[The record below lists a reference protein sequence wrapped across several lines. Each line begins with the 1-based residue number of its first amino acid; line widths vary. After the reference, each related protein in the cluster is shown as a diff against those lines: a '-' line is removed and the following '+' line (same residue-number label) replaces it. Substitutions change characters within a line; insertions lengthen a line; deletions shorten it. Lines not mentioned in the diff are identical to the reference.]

1 MRLYVSVFVTSLG
14 AGMYT
19 YFIPVF
25 AQSLGA
31 SFLDLGIIGG
41 AYSITYAVSPMIAGY
56 LADKVNRAW
65 LFSLGIMTVV
75 LATITLM
82 LSHTVQDIMIVRA
95 FAGFAF
101 AFFWPI
107 SEALVIDLA
116 PLEKRVKEMG
126 LYSVSW
132 GSGFLIG
139 PMLGGLVIQ
148 THGFIWLFA
157 SSALLISFSLLFTVV
172 WIVPTQRN
180 RTTRTTSDFSSTL
193 PIMAG
198 LLPAYMM
205 TLCYGI
211 VSGIIMTIFPGYANS
226 VGVDPVLIG
235 LLFTAFTSA
244 RILAFSVSERLLSL
258 GESRILH
265 AASGVLVMGGL
276 SIAVFANFR
285 SFLPTMIVVG
295 GCFGAIF
302 PLAISFISR
311 HFPNEK
317 LGAAAGSY
325 EAVFGIGSAVGP
337 ILAGVVAQLA
347 NIHWAFTLV
356 SVFAA
361 LMFVFVTL
369 WERGSHFE
377 PRE

>member
-1 MRLYVSVFVTSLG
+1 
-14 AGMYT
+14 MYT

-25 AQSLGA
+25 AQNLGA
-31 SFLDLGIIGG
+31 SFLDLGLIGG

-82 LSHTVQDIMIVRA
+82 LSHTVQDIVIVRS

-107 SEALVIDLA
+107 SETLVIDLA

-148 THGFIWLFA
+148 AYGFIWLFA
-157 SSALLISFSLLFTVV
+157 SSAILISFSLLFTVV

-180 RTTRTTSDFSSTL
+180 RTTRTATDFTSTL

-205 TLCYGI
+205 ALCYGT
-211 VSGIIMTIFPGYANS
+211 VSGIIMTIFPGYANLVS
-226 VGVDPVLIG
+226 VDPVLIG

-244 RILAFSVSERLLSL
+244 RILAFSVSERLLNL
-258 GESRILH
+258 GEGRILH
-265 AASGVLVMGGL
+265 AASGVLVLGGL
-276 SIAVFANFR
+276 SIAVFPNFR
-285 SFLPTMIVVG
+285 SFLPTMIVIG

-302 PLAISFISR
+302 PLVINLISR
-311 HFPNEK
+311 HFPSAK
-317 LGAAAGSY
+317 LGVAAGSY

-347 NIHWAFTLV
+347 NIHWAFALM

-369 WERGSHFE
+369 WNKTSHFA